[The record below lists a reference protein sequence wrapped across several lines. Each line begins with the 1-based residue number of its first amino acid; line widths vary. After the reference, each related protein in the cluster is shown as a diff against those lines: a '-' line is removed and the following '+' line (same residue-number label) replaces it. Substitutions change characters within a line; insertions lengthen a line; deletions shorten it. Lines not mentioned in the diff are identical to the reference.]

1 MSDPLEPAA
10 VAAAQDAAAE
20 GVPAAPVAAPHAPA
34 VTSPVARPVTTGRRR
49 HRPELWLALALV
61 IADQVSKAAIR
72 ATIPLYDSVEVIPG
86 FLNLTHALNTGAAF
100 GFLDRLDFAYK
111 TVVVA
116 LLATSA
122 LAAIVFYAMTLGSET
137 RLSRL
142 ALTLVVA
149 GAVGNLIDRVVAGA
163 VVDFVDVYLGTWHFW
178 AFNVAD
184 TCISLG
190 AVLLIFDMLR
200 TGSHVPSPA

>member
-1 MSDPLEPAA
+1 MSDRLDLPATAPETETAPAA
-10 VAAAQDAAAE
+10 STP
-20 GVPAAPVAAPHAPA
+20 GRVPAAPRWR
-34 VTSPVARPVTTGRRR
+34 ARP
-49 HRPELWLALALV
+49 EMWLAIVLIV
-61 IADQVSKAAIR
+61 ADQVSKAAIR
-72 ATIPLYDSVEVIPG
+72 AYIPLYDTVEVIPG

-100 GFLDRLDFAYK
+100 GFLDRLEFAYK
-111 TVVVA
+111 AVLVA
-116 LLATSA
+116 MLATAA
-122 LAAIVFYAMTLGSET
+122 LGAIVFYAMTLGSET

-163 VVDFVDVYLGTWHFW
+163 VVDFVDVYVGTWHFW

-184 TCISLG
+184 ACISCG

-200 TGSHVPSPA
+200 TGSHVPSTA